1 MIRVLYV
8 DDEINNLEAFNAAFR
23 REFEVFTAVSAAEAS
38 RILEDQTIHVLICDQ
53 RMPETTGT
61 QLLADAVKK
70 YPDQVRILLT
80 AYADIEALIEAVNYG
95 LIFKYL
101 KKPWDENE
109 LRESIVSAYEHFL
122 YLDDLKKAAD
132 ILKGLIKKRQN
143 EIDLRHKRKLG
154 LDGGGLNNLYYH
166 TNPVN
171 ILGHGDLII
180 S

>member
-8 DDEINNLEAFNAAFR
+8 DDELNNLEAFKAAFR
-23 REFEVFTAVSAAEAS
+23 REFEIFTAISAVEAS
-38 RILEDQTIHVLICDQ
+38 RILKDETIHVLICDQ

-80 AYADIEALIEAVNYG
+80 AYSDIEALIEAVNYG

-109 LRESIVSAYEHFL
+109 LRESIASAYEHFL
-122 YLDDLKKAAD
+122 YLDELKNAAET
-132 ILKGLIKKRQN
+132 LRELLKKRQN
-143 EIDLRHKRKLG
+143 EINLRHKRKFG
-154 LDGGGLNNLYYH
+154 LDGGG
-166 TNPVN
+166 
-171 ILGHGDLII
+171 GGG
-180 S
+180 